1 MMGKSNKK
9 TKHFYLLRNKSNIN
23 KTNQTKKPTFET
35 IIMVQVMLVREK
47 EDYLFFVLRKR
58 HATYAKAAMTT

>member
-58 HATYAKAAMTT
+58 LATYAKAAMTT